1 MNSVHCLKLSICF
14 TFFLFVFERINVFFT
29 VFPNL
34 NCFDIGHEIY
44 FSWRQ
49 HFYFEW
55 TVQICTIWYLMDL
68 NIPFYLTS
76 DLLPPIPIYDFL
88 LFFYTYLLKWILRL
102 FSQKDSGHLIF
113 LNSSKRE
120 KALFFLEL
128 GIEFLFKKVF
138 LRICKHW
145 PTVLFILFC
154 RWRMLLAWSFSFI
167 SLFVFVF
174 SLWYM
179 YKTFL
184 YSWFHVKFILLLI
197 LNIINF

>member
-1 MNSVHCLKLSICF
+1 
-14 TFFLFVFERINVFFT
+14 
-29 VFPNL
+29 
-34 NCFDIGHEIY
+34 
-44 FSWRQ
+44 
-49 HFYFEW
+49 
-55 TVQICTIWYLMDL
+55 MDL

-138 LRICKHW
+138 LRICKH
-145 PTVLFILFC
+145 
-154 RWRMLLAWSFSFI
+154 
-167 SLFVFVF
+167 
-174 SLWYM
+174 
-179 YKTFL
+179 
-184 YSWFHVKFILLLI
+184 
-197 LNIINF
+197 